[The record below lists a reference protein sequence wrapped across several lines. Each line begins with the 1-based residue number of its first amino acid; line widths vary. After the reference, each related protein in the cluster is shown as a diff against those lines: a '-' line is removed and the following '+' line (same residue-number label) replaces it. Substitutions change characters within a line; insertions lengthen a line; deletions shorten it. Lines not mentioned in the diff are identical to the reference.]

1 MEKGKPEDEK
11 ESIRAERTA
20 EGKSAGRAREIVI
33 YEKKNKKQ

>member
-20 EGKSAGRAREIVI
+20 EGNQLGEQGRL
-33 YEKKNKKQ
+33 